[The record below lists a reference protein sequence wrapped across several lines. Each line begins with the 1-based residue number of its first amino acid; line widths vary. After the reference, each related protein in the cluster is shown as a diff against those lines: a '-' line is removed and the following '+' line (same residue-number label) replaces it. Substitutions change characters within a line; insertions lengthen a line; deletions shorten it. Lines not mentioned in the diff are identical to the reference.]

1 MTVILKSFQAGA
13 IGRHGFRLFIAGL
26 LLCLVGVAT
35 TGQELFLSDGK
46 SPMPVGAYY
55 YPEQWPE
62 AQWERDIRR
71 IADLGFSFTHYAVFS
86 WARLEPEE
94 GRFDFAWLDRCV
106 DLAAKYGLKVIMC
119 TPAAAPPAWL
129 TAKHPEILVVT
140 EDGFQVKHG
149 RRLNANGAHPE
160 YQRYIRRIVERMADR
175 YGHHPAVC
183 GWQLD
188 NEPHLEGLYDH
199 SLFARDNFRCWLRDK
214 YTDIR
219 SLNEAWG
226 AAFWSYAFNSFE
238 QIDLPN
244 KNERHN
250 NPHARL
256 DFKRYTAD
264 ALAGALR
271 FQAAI
276 LRERIDARQWIT
288 TNFAGYRVL
297 PPVDPFR
304 NRHDLDFASHT
315 VYLTGSTLN
324 CPNGRLGSGM
334 EMAFFSELSRSVT
347 GYTGIMELQ
356 PGQVN
361 WGRWNTQ
368 PLPGAVRMWIWHGF
382 ALGERFICT
391 YRFRQPLSGAE
402 QFHKAIMEPDGVTL
416 SPGGTEYVQ
425 AIREISR
432 LPALSPE
439 QMKTPREQASRATA
453 FLWKHDNLMSLETV
467 KHTQRWD
474 TWEHYHAC
482 YQSLKSMGAPVTFL
496 QETDDFDVNK
506 YPFMVAPCYEM
517 VDKTL
522 VDKWERYV
530 RAGGHLIL
538 SVRTGMKDRRSH
550 LWEAPLQQPIE
561 ALIGAGVDYFDQLSP
576 DEEATVAFDGNRYAW
591 NLWGD
596 ILTPRPGTETW
607 ATHADQFYAGKPCV
621 VKKTAG
627 KGAVYY
633 TGIVSK
639 EGQLEKH
646 LLRKIYTEAGASI
659 LDLPDYVFTEF
670 RDGWWITVNYTSETV
685 AAPVP
690 DGARILFGSK
700 GTPPGG
706 VTVWSVE
713 PLLNL

>member
-1 MTVILKSFQAGA
+1 MILKSIHAGA
-13 IGRHGFRLFIAGL
+13 SDRHGLRLVIAGL
-26 LLCLVGVAT
+26 FLCLAGAVAG
-35 TGQELFLSDGK
+35 GQELFLSDGK

-71 IADLGFSFTHYAVFS
+71 IADLGFSFTHYAEFS
-86 WARLEPEE
+86 WARLEPED

-106 DLAAKYGLKVIMC
+106 DLAARYGLKVIMC
-119 TPAAAPPAWL
+119 TPSPAPPAWL

-140 EDGFQVKHG
+140 EDGFRVKHG
-149 RRLNANGAHPE
+149 MRLNANGTHPE

-188 NEPHLEGLYDH
+188 NEPHLEGLYDF
-199 SLFARDNFRCWLRDK
+199 SPFARDGFRRWLRER

-219 SLNEAWG
+219 SLNAAWG

-244 KNERHN
+244 RNERHN

-264 ALAGALR
+264 AVAGALR
-271 FQAAI
+271 FQAGI
-276 LRERIDARQWIT
+276 LRGRIDARQWIT
-288 TNFAGYRVL
+288 TNFAYYRFL
-297 PPVDPFR
+297 PSVDPFR
-304 NRHDLDFASHT
+304 SRRDLDFASHT
-315 VYLTGSTLN
+315 MYLTSTALSY
-324 CPNGRLGSGM
+324 PAGRLAGRLGSGM
-334 EMAFFSELSRSVT
+334 ELALSSELARSVG

-356 PGQVN
+356 PGQID
-361 WGRWNTQ
+361 WGKWNVQ
-368 PLPGAVRMWIWHGF
+368 PLPGAVRMWIWHSF
-382 ALGERFICT
+382 ALGDRFVCT
-391 YRFRQPLSGAE
+391 YRFRQALSGAE
-402 QFHKAIMEPDGVTL
+402 QFHKAIMEPDGITL
-416 SPGGTEYVQ
+416 SPGGAEYVQ
-425 AIREISR
+425 AIREIGQ

-439 QMKTPREQASRATA
+439 QMAMPREAASRATA
-453 FLWKHDNLMSLETV
+453 FLWKQDNLMSLETV
-467 KHTQRWD
+467 KLTQRWD
-474 TWEHYHAC
+474 TWEHYYAY

-496 QETDDFDVNK
+496 QETDSFDVDR

-538 SVRTGMKDRRSH
+538 SVRTGMKDNRSH
-550 LWEAPLQQPIE
+550 LWEAPLQQPVE

-576 DEEATVAFDGNRYAW
+576 DEEATVVFDGKRYAW

-596 ILTPRPGTETW
+596 ILIPRAGTETW
-607 ATHADQFYAGKPCV
+607 ASHADQFYAGKPCV
-621 VKKTAG
+621 VKKAAG

-633 TGIVSK
+633 AGVASK
-639 EGQLEKH
+639 DGQLEKQ
-646 LLRKIYTEAGASI
+646 LLRKIYIEAGASI

-690 DGARILFGSK
+690 DGARMMFGSREM
-700 GTPPGG
+700 PPGG
-706 VTVWSVE
+706 VAVWSE
-713 PLLNL
+713 